1 MGWTDGLSDSNFM
14 MPWFGIGGIILF
26 IFVCLFTY
34 CHHREIMSEGTQM
47 EVVEVG
53 SCTRR
58 ECAIKVKQTDGKL
71 EDDATLLEKVTSSKV
86 FVGDLV
92 MCGFKTCYKD

>member
-14 MPWFGIGGIILF
+14 MPWFGLGGIILF
-26 IFVCLFTY
+26 ILVCLFTY
-34 CHHREIMSEGTQM
+34 CHHQEIMTDGTQM
-47 EVVEVG
+47 EVAAVG
-53 SCTRR
+53 TCTRS
-58 ECAIKVKQTDGKL
+58 ECVIKVRRTEAQI
-71 EDDATLLEKVTSSKV
+71 EDPTLLEKTTSSKV

>member
-47 EVVEVG
+47 EVAAVG
-53 SCTRR
+53 TCTRD
-58 ECAIKVKQTDGKL
+58 ECVIKVRPTDAKL
-71 EDDATLLEKVTSSKV
+71 DDVALFEKVTSSKV
-86 FVGDLV
+86 FTGDLV